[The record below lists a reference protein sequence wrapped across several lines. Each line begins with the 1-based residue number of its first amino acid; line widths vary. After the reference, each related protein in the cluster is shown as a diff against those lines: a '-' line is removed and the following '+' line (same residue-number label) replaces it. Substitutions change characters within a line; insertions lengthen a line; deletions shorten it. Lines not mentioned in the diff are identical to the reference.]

1 LESESNVVSPWWKRT
16 DLGTDA
22 KVSFQQKCQAAG
34 VQIMWGEDHVT
45 HHEMAR
51 RAQPSGT
58 NPRAATTTGGA
69 KPAKFTGAAAPRDV
83 AGSMLGFVAAVAAAA
98 AI

>member
-1 LESESNVVSPWWKRT
+1 
-16 DLGTDA
+16 
-22 KVSFQQKCQAAG
+22 
-34 VQIMWGEDHVT
+34 MWGEDHVT

-58 NPRAATTTGGA
+58 RPRAAATTTGGA

-83 AGSMLGFVAAVAAAA
+83 AGSMLGLVAAVAAAA